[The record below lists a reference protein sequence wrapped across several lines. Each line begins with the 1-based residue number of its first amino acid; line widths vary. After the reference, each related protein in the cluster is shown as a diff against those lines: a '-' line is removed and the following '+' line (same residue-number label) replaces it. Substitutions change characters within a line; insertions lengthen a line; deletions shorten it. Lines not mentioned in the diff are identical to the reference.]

1 MDNRSNEKK
10 QTVSPS
16 LPSGFNEF
24 LPSDQILFNK
34 MMDTIRASYESFGFL
49 PIDTPVIERSDVL
62 LAKSGGDT
70 EKQVYRFMKGDS
82 DLALRFDLT
91 VPLAR
96 YVSLHYGELTFP
108 FRRYHIGRVYRGE
121 KPQKGRFREFYQ
133 CDIDIVGNGMLSI
146 LNDAEIVGVIYQT
159 FKALDLGGFTIM
171 INNRKLLGGFF
182 ESFGVSNITEVLRA
196 VDRLDKAGPDAV
208 AKELTELGISKECI
222 EATLKLAG
230 LCGSPK
236 EVFSEVGKW
245 NIDQE
250 LFRQGVEELRTVCGA
265 IGAYGVPAESFKVN
279 LRIARGLDY
288 YTGTVYET
296 FLDDHPELGSICSGG
311 RYDELASNYTN
322 QKLPGVGIAIG
333 LSRLFSQLKE
343 SGLLKET
350 GKTSVTDILTVP
362 MDDTV
367 VYALRVAAAMRK
379 KGFAVETYLNGGK
392 MGKKMGY
399 ADKLGIPYVF
409 VCGESERDEATVTVK
424 NMKTG
429 EQINVPMDLE
439 NGIDIPV

>member
-1 MDNRSNEKK
+1 MENSQTGKK
-10 QTVSPS
+10 QLVNPS
-16 LPSGFNEF
+16 LPSGFNEY

-34 MMDTIRASYESFGFL
+34 MLETIKSSYESFGFV

-70 EKQVYRFMKGDS
+70 EKQVYRFQKGDS
-82 DLALRFDLT
+82 DLAMRFDLT

-96 YVSLHYGELTFP
+96 YVSMHYGELTFP

-121 KPQKGRFREFYQ
+121 RPQKGRYREFYQ
-133 CDIDIVGNGMLSI
+133 CDIDIVGNGSLSI
-146 LNDAEIVGVIYQT
+146 LNDAEIVGVIYRT
-159 FKALDLGGFTIM
+159 FMNLDLGGFTIM

-182 ESFGVSNITEVLRA
+182 ESFGVANITEVLRA

-208 AKELTELGISKECI
+208 SKELSELGISGECI

-230 LCGSPK
+230 LCGKP
-236 EVFSEVGKW
+236 SEVLSEVKTW
-245 NIDQE
+245 NIANE
-250 LFRQGVEELRTVCGA
+250 LFNEGIAELETVCGA
-265 IGAYGVPAESFKVN
+265 VAAYGVPEDAFKVN

-296 FLDDHPELGSICSGG
+296 FLDEHPELGSICSGG

-343 SGLLKET
+343 SGLIESGGRASLSK
-350 GKTSVTDILTVP
+350 VLVVP
-362 MDDTV
+362 MDDSIE
-367 VYALRVAAAMRK
+367 YAIKVAAAMRNR
-379 KGFAVETYLNGGK
+379 GIPTETYVNGGK
-392 MGKKMGY
+392 MAKKMGY

-409 VCGESERDEATVTVK
+409 VCGESERENGTVTVK

-429 EQINVPMDLE
+429 EQTTLPMDFD
-439 NGIDIPV
+439 NGIDLSF